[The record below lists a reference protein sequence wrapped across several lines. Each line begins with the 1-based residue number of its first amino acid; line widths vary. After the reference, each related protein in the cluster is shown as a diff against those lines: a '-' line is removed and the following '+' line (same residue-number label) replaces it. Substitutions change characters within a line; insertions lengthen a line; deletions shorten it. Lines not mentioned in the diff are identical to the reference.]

1 MDMYEVI
8 KVYGKTIFQAVIL
21 VGLLCLLFQDVMDEN
36 GNRGI
41 LKIVSDHTEMQTENP
56 ADFETF
62 CEESQ
67 KSPPYFVTV
76 ETGYLETGQYELT
89 DIVKAWDY
97 AGNELQVCLLKV
109 ISPDGTI
116 LENELDFQESG
127 VYELNVMAAD
137 HENRVR
143 YAAVSIPVNRS

>member
-1 MDMYEVI
+1 MYEVI

-21 VGLLCLLFQDVMDEN
+21 VGLLCILFQDVMDEN

-67 KSPPYFVTV
+67 KR
-76 ETGYLETGQYELT
+76 
-89 DIVKAWDY
+89 
-97 AGNELQVCLLKV
+97 
-109 ISPDGTI
+109 
-116 LENELDFQESG
+116 
-127 VYELNVMAAD
+127 
-137 HENRVR
+137 HERVR
-143 YAAVSIPVNRS
+143 N